1 MRSFMVSPLDSNW
14 DSDKS
19 GKVLTTVTAKSPTRR
34 ALKEANFM
42 IAWKRLARVEL
53 SDHVD
58 ALFPL
63 FNYKDPAYLGY
74 WGSNLKSSDALAY
87 AKDETYAY
95 HSINI
100 GVMRN
105 LWRDQNDISQGL
117 NDAWTQARG
126 EFANAATSD
135 KDKGYWSNVQPP
147 LLSMQMATTG
157 TDAMLSKL
165 GIHTSVARAP
175 KSQDKALREMTDDMK
190 KRAGNIVAP
199 LAFGGVALLALYALG
214 AIILL
219 GGLKK

>member
-1 MRSFMVSPLDSNW
+1 
-14 DSDKS
+14 
-19 GKVLTTVTAKSPTRR
+19 
-34 ALKEANFM
+34 M
-42 IAWKRLARVEL
+42 IRFDTHLFIV
-53 SDHVD
+53 
-58 ALFPL
+58 LFPL
-63 FNYKDPAYLGY
+63 FNYNDPPALGY
-74 WGSNLKSSDALAY
+74 WRSNLKSSDALAY
-87 AKDETYAY
+87 AANENYAY

-126 EFANAATSD
+126 EFANAATND

-157 TDAMLSKL
+157 TDALLSKL

-190 KRAGNIVAP
+190 KRGGEIASW
-199 LAFGGVALLALYALG
+199 FGGIFAVGGTAVLLVYATVAYLLLK
-214 AIILL
+214 
-219 GGLKK
+219 GGKK